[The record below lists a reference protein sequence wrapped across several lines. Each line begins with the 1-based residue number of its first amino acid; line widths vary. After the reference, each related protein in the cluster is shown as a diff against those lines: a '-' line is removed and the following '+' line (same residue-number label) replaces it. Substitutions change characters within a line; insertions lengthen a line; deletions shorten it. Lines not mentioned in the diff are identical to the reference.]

1 MSKKEIINEL
11 QELGVKFN
19 AKDSIKVLTEL
30 LQTTKR
36 NAENASCEAKP
47 EAEVDA
53 SCETKKP
60 TIHCKDVTECL
71 KAECNNLGLEYKVTS
86 KGRVIAV
93 LKNGEKSFSVK
104 LSPYMKATTHCRVR
118 TTKALIEFL
127 NLTEADYTIH
137 EKWPAPYE
145 LKMDLA
151 VLAKKVAETVTEVK

>member
-1 MSKKEIINEL
+1 MTKKEIIKEL
-11 QELGVKFN
+11 QELGVEFN

-30 LQTTKR
+30 LQTTKQK
-36 NAENASCEAKP
+36 AENASP
-47 EAEVDA
+47 EAAANA

-60 TIHCKDVTECL
+60 TIHCKDVTECM
-71 KAECNNLGLEYKVTS
+71 KAECNKLGLEYKVTS

-93 LKNGEKSFSVK
+93 LRNGEKSFSVK

-118 TTKALIEFL
+118 TTKALVEFL

-145 LKMDLA
+145 LKMDIGT
-151 VLAKKVAETVTEVK
+151 LAKKVAETVTEVK